1 MGSRMDNA
9 HYDMIVL
16 GSGAAG
22 LSSAVT
28 AAKNGLRVLVI
39 EKDKDIGGTT
49 AWSGGWIW
57 SPRNLFA
64 TARGIHHEPS
74 EVREYLKNVTGPFFN
89 EKRVD
94 AFIENAPKMIDFFH
108 KNTSL
113 QFQGDPG
120 IPDTYG
126 HQPGAGMGGR
136 SAIAEP
142 FDAKMLGRDFAKL
155 KKPLNET
162 TFYGLMI
169 QSGSD
174 LKAFMSMTRSF
185 KSMVHVGKRMTR
197 FFFDMLRF
205 RRSTDLRNGNALIGR
220 LLKSAID
227 LGVEFKLEAQ
237 VTALVQQSDRVV
249 GVKLGEQEILANKGV
264 VLASGGYPHDQQRR
278 EKLFVRNAEHS
289 TLATSLA
296 TGDGASL
303 AESVGGHFK
312 SDTAAPAA
320 YCPVSLVPWQNG
332 RIGVFPHIIDRG
344 KPGLIAVRRN
354 GQRFCNEGLGYHDF
368 VADLQAQLD
377 ADEPAKAWMICDYRF
392 LRRYGLGIVRPTPVP
407 YSPWVKSGYLKEA
420 NTLEELA
427 RQCGIDSAAFVQTVK
442 SFNDSAAKGEDPEF
456 ARGTTPYMR
465 LQGDAEIQPNP
476 CVAPILKAP
485 FFAIEVVPGS
495 FGTFAGIDVDENCRV
510 LTADQKPIE
519 GLFAVGTDAASV
531 FGGFY
536 PAGGIAIGPAL
547 TFGYVVGN
555 YVAGTTNE

>member
-1 MGSRMDNA
+1 
-9 HYDMIVL
+9 
-16 GSGAAG
+16 
-22 LSSAVT
+22 
-28 AAKNGLRVLVI
+28 
-39 EKDKDIGGTT
+39 
-49 AWSGGWIW
+49 
-57 SPRNLFA
+57 
-64 TARGIHHEPS
+64 
-74 EVREYLKNVTGPFFN
+74 
-89 EKRVD
+89 
-94 AFIENAPKMIDFFH
+94 
-108 KNTSL
+108 
-113 QFQGDPG
+113 
-120 IPDTYG
+120 
-126 HQPGAGMGGR
+126 MGGR

-142 FDAKMLGRDFAKL
+142 FDAKQLGRDFAKL

-169 QSGSD
+169 QSGPD

-185 KSMVHVGKRMTR
+185 KSMVHVSKRMTR

-227 LGVEFKLEAQ
+227 LGVEFKLETQ

-289 TLATSLA
+289 TLATPLA

-368 VADLQAQLD
+368 VADLQAKLEP
-377 ADEPAKAWMICDYRF
+377 DEPAKAWMICDHRF
-392 LRRYGLGIVRPTPVP
+392 IRRYGLGIVRPTPVP
-407 YSPWVKSGYLKEA
+407 YGAWVKSGYLKEA
-420 NTLEELA
+420 NSLEDLA
-427 RQCGIDSAAFVQTVK
+427 KECGIDSAAFVATVK
-442 SFNDSAAKGEDPEF
+442 AFNESAEKGEDPEF
-456 ARGTTPYMR
+456 GRGTTPYMR

-476 CVAPILKAP
+476 CVAPIVKAP
-485 FFAIEVVPGS
+485 FFAVEVVPGS
-495 FGTFAGIDVDENCRV
+495 FGTFAGIDVNEHCQV
-510 LTADQKPIE
+510 LKSDGSTVT

-555 YVAGTTNE
+555 HVAGLTNA

>member
-1 MGSRMDNA
+1 MGPRMDNA
-9 HYDMIVL
+9 HYDLIVL

-22 LSSAVT
+22 LSTAVT

-39 EKDKDIGGTT
+39 EKDKDVGGTT

-74 EVREYLKNVTGPFFN
+74 EVREYLKNVTGPYFN

-108 KNTSL
+108 NNTSL

-142 FDAKMLGRDFAKL
+142 FDAKLLGKHFSKL
-155 KKPLNET
+155 KKPLDET

-169 QSGSD
+169 QSGPD
-174 LKAFMSMTRSF
+174 LKAFMSVTRSF
-185 KSMVHVGKRMTR
+185 KSMLHVGLRMTR
-197 FFFDMLRF
+197 FVFDLLRF
-205 RRSTDLRNGNALIGR
+205 KRSTDLRNGNALIGR
-220 LLKSAID
+220 LFKSAID
-227 LGVEFKLEAQ
+227 LGVEFKLETQ
-237 VTALVQQSDRVV
+237 VTSLIEQSGKVV
-249 GVKLGEQEILANKGV
+249 GVKIGNEEILSASGV
-264 VLASGGYPHDQQRR
+264 VLASGGYPHDKDRR
-278 EKLFVRNAEHS
+278 EQLFVRNSEHS
-289 TLATSLA
+289 TLATPLA

-320 YCPVSLVPWQNG
+320 YCPVSLVPWQSG

-368 VADLQAQLD
+368 VADLQANLES
-377 ADEPAKAWMICDYRF
+377 DEPAKAWMICDHRF
-392 LRRYGLGIVRPTPVP
+392 IRRYGLGIVRPTPVP
-407 YSPWVKSGYLKEA
+407 YGAWVKSGYLKEA
-420 NTLEELA
+420 NSLEDLA
-427 RQCGIDSAAFVQTVK
+427 NQCGIDSAAFVATVK
-442 SFNDSAAKGEDPEF
+442 SFNDSAEKGEDPEYG
-456 ARGTTPYMR
+456 RGTTPYMR

-476 CVAPILKAP
+476 CVAPIVKAP
-485 FFAIEVVPGS
+485 FFAVEVVPGS

-510 LTADQKPIE
+510 LCADQTPID

-555 YVAGTTNE
+555 YVAGTANE

>member
-1 MGSRMDNA
+1 MNSSS
-9 HYDMIVL
+9 YDLIVL

-28 AAKNGLRVLVI
+28 AAKNDLRVLVI

-108 KNTSL
+108 NNTSL

-142 FDAKMLGRDFAKL
+142 FDAKLLGKHFSKL
-155 KKPLNET
+155 KKPLDET

-169 QSGSD
+169 QSGPD
-174 LKAFMSMTRSF
+174 LKAFMSVTRSF
-185 KSMVHVGKRMTR
+185 KSLVHVGLRMTR
-197 FFFDMLRF
+197 FLFDLLRF
-205 RRSTDLRNGNALIGR
+205 KRSTDLRNGNALIGR
-220 LLKSAID
+220 LFKSAID
-227 LGVEFKLEAQ
+227 LGVEFKLETQ
-237 VTALVQQSDRVV
+237 ITSLIEQSGKVV
-249 GVKLGEQEILANKGV
+249 GVKIGNEEILSASGV
-264 VLASGGYPHDQQRR
+264 VLASGGYPHDKDRR
-278 EKLFVRNAEHS
+278 EKLFVRNSEHA
-289 TLATSLA
+289 TLATPLA
-296 TGDGASL
+296 TGDGATL

-320 YCPVSLVPWQNG
+320 YCPVSLVPWQSG

-354 GQRFCNEGLGYHDF
+354 GKRFCNEGLGYHDF
-368 VADLQAQLD
+368 VTDLQAQLD
-377 ADEPAKAWMICDYRF
+377 ADEPAKAWMICDHRF

-420 NTLEELA
+420 NSLEELA
-427 RQCGIDSAAFVQTVK
+427 SQCGIDSAAFVETVK
-442 SFNDSAAKGEDPEF
+442 AFNDSAAKGEDPKF
-456 ARGTTPYMR
+456 GRGTTPYMR

-476 CVAPILKAP
+476 CVAPIVKAP

-495 FGTFAGIDVDENCRV
+495 FGTFAGIDVNEHCQV
-510 LTADQKPIE
+510 LKSDGSTVA
-519 GLFAVGTDAASV
+519 GLYAVGTDAASV

-555 YVAGTTNE
+555 HVAGLTNA

>member
-1 MGSRMDNA
+1 MENA
-9 HYDMIVL
+9 HYDLIVL

-22 LSSAVT
+22 LSTAVT
-28 AAKNGLRVLVI
+28 AANNGLRVLVI

-64 TARGIHHEPS
+64 AARGIHNESS
-74 EVREYLKNVTGPFFN
+74 EVREYLKNVTGPYFD

-108 KNTSL
+108 HNTSL

-142 FDAKMLGRDFAKL
+142 FDAKLLGKHFSKL
-155 KKPLNET
+155 KKPLDET

-169 QSGSD
+169 QSGPD
-174 LKAFMSMTRSF
+174 LKAFMSVTRSF
-185 KSMVHVGKRMTR
+185 KSMWHVGLRMTR
-197 FFFDMLRF
+197 FVFDLLRF
-205 RRSTDLRNGNALIGR
+205 KRSTDLRNGNALIGR
-220 LLKSAID
+220 LFKSALD
-227 LGVEFKLEAQ
+227 LGVEFKLETQ
-237 VTALVQQSDRVV
+237 VTSLIKQSGKVV
-249 GVKLGEQEILANKGV
+249 GVKIGDEQILSASGV
-264 VLASGGYPHDQQRR
+264 VLASGGYPQDKDRR
-278 EKLFVRNAEHS
+278 EKLFVRNSEHA
-289 TLATSLA
+289 TLATPLA
-296 TGDGASL
+296 SGDGASL

-320 YCPVSLVPWQNG
+320 YCPVSRVPWQNG

-354 GQRFCNEGLGYHDF
+354 GKRFCNEGLGYHDF
-368 VADLQAQLD
+368 VADLQANLEP
-377 ADEPAKAWMICDYRF
+377 DEPAKAWMICDHRF
-392 LRRYGLGIVRPTPVP
+392 IRRYGLGIVRPTPVP
-407 YSPWVKSGYLKEA
+407 YGAWVKSGYLKEA

-427 RQCGIDSAAFVQTVK
+427 NQCGIDSTAFVATVK
-442 SFNDSAAKGEDPEF
+442 SYNDSAEKGEDQEYG
-456 ARGTTPYMR
+456 RGTTPYMR

-476 CVAPILKAP
+476 CVAPIVKAP
-485 FFAIEVVPGS
+485 FFAVKVVPGS

-510 LTADQKPIE
+510 LSADQTPID
-519 GLFAVGTDAASV
+519 GLFAVGTDAVSV

-547 TFGYVVGN
+547 TFGYVLGN
-555 YVAGTTNE
+555 YVAGTANE

>member
-1 MGSRMDNA
+1 MNSSS
-9 HYDMIVL
+9 YDLIVL

-64 TARGIHHEPS
+64 TARSIHHEPS

-94 AFIENAPKMIDFFH
+94 AFIENAPKMVDFFH
-108 KNTSL
+108 NNTSL

-142 FDAKMLGRDFAKL
+142 FDAKLLGKHFSKL
-155 KKPLNET
+155 KKPLGET

-169 QSGSD
+169 QSGPD
-174 LKAFMSMTRSF
+174 LKAFMSVTRSF
-185 KSMVHVGKRMTR
+185 KSMWHVGLRMTR
-197 FFFDMLRF
+197 FVFDLLRF
-205 RRSTDLRNGNALIGR
+205 KRSTDLRNGNALIGR
-220 LLKSAID
+220 LFKSAID
-227 LGVEFKLEAQ
+227 LGVEFKLETQ
-237 VTALVQQSDRVV
+237 VTSLIEQSGKVV
-249 GVKLGEQEILANKGV
+249 GVKIGNEEILSASGV
-264 VLASGGYPHDQQRR
+264 VLASGGYPHDKDRR
-278 EKLFVRNAEHS
+278 EKLFVRNSEHA
-289 TLATSLA
+289 TLATPLA
-296 TGDGASL
+296 TGDGAAL

-320 YCPVSLVPWQNG
+320 YCPVSLVPWQSG

-354 GQRFCNEGLGYHDF
+354 GKRFCNEGLGYHDF
-368 VADLQAQLD
+368 VTDLQDQLD
-377 ADEPAKAWMICDYRF
+377 ADEPAKAWMICDHRF

-420 NTLEELA
+420 NSLEELA
-427 RQCGIDSAAFVQTVK
+427 SQCGIDSAEFVETVK
-442 SFNDSAAKGEDPEF
+442 AFNDSAAKGEDPEF
-456 ARGTTPYMR
+456 GRGTTPYMR

-476 CVAPILKAP
+476 CVAPIVKAP

-495 FGTFAGIDVDENCRV
+495 FGTFAGIDVNEYCQV
-510 LTADQKPIE
+510 LKSDGSTVE
-519 GLFAVGTDAASV
+519 GLYAVGTDAASV

-555 YVAGTTNE
+555 HVAGLTNA